1 MVNLYQGDCLE
12 EMGKVA
18 DHSVDMIF
26 TDLPYGT
33 THNVWDKHIS
43 LEGLWK
49 HYKRVLKSGG
59 VVLLFSQKPFTTD
72 LVNSNRKWFR

>member
-1 MVNLYQGDCLE
+1 MIELYQGDCLE

-26 TDLPYGT
+26 TDPPYGT
-33 THNVWDKHIS
+33 TNNVWDVCVPF
-43 LEGLWK
+43 EELWK

-59 VVLLFSQKPFTTD
+59 GSPYLRA
-72 LVNSNRKWFR
+72 NAIRC

>member
-1 MVNLYQGDCLE
+1 MVNLYQGDCLD

-18 DHSVDMIF
+18 DHSIDMIF

-33 THNVWDKHIS
+33 THNVWDKRIP

-59 VVLLFSQKPFTTD
+59 EYCYFPSSHLPQI
-72 LVNSNRKWFR
+72 W